1 MAIVSSLPLLAQG
14 RTLGSLAYLQSR
26 TCLKLQPYLI
36 YFCFCCSFRLVYMMM
51 GILFLSLR
59 SCEADRRRL
68 HRLRCSV
75 KDYAWGKIGGWI
87 HSCKESTR
95 RIPMD
100 RSIRQDR
107 TRSFGW
113 GLTSYLEDDAD
124 GVTLRSWIA
133 ENPEAL
139 GEMGLPSPVSLQGTL
154 LKISAFFFFR
164 IWRVEFLTVVMSHLN
179 DNYAA
184 MKSCMFLSSRGYK
197 NLIRISIISLHTTIM
212 DEDKANSKTP
222 NIS

>member
-1 MAIVSSLPLLAQG
+1 
-14 RTLGSLAYLQSR
+14 
-26 TCLKLQPYLI
+26 
-36 YFCFCCSFRLVYMMM
+36 MMM

-139 GEMGLPSPVSLQGTL
+139 GEMGLPSPVSLQALKRQLMSPMSTTVTSKDGARKLGVCEPVTGNVQGTELPEECDDDL
-154 LKISAFFFFR
+154 L
-164 IWRVEFLTVVMSHLN
+164 E
-179 DNYAA
+179 
-184 MKSCMFLSSRGYK
+184 
-197 NLIRISIISLHTTIM
+197 
-212 DEDKANSKTP
+212 KTK
-222 NIS
+222 